1 MAPASSTNTDT
12 MALDRLRHQFVE
24 FMPPEI
30 EAGVIYISLEY
41 LTVIHRCCCGCGE
54 RVVTPI
60 GPTDWS
66 VTFHGDSVS
75 MYPSIGNWGL
85 ACGSHYVIR
94 HGGVEWAG
102 TWSRKRIEAARRAD
116 HAAKERLFEQAADTS
131 GVVAASEPSS
141 CATPVRRRWWRR
153 LVARRS
159 SC

>member
-1 MAPASSTNTDT
+1 MALASSTNADM
-12 MALDRLRHQFVE
+12 MAVDRLRHHFVE
-24 FMPPEI
+24 LMPPEL
-30 EAGVIYISLEY
+30 ETGVIYISFEY
-41 LTVIHRCCCGCGE
+41 LTAIHRCCCGCGE

-94 HGGVEWAG
+94 HGRVEWAG

-116 HAAKERLFEQAADTS
+116 HVAKERLFERATDPS
-131 GVVAASEPSS
+131 VLVAASEPSS
-141 CATPVRRRWWRR
+141 CATPDRRRWWRR
-153 LVARRS
+153 WVGRR
-159 SC
+159 